1 MPDFSTTDI
10 MKFPFVLL
18 KINKEISN
26 ITVNAQ
32 IMQHYSSVL
41 LLAFGN
47 KIVLMLYHSP
57 MPLHFSLSDQGGGKE
72 MSTKNFTLTS
82 CFLLQAYRHSLLN
95 DQNIQTQFLS
105 CFSFYFFPLAPS
117 TLVI

>member
-1 MPDFSTTDI
+1 MPYFSTMDI

-18 KINKEISN
+18 KVNKGISN

-41 LLAFGN
+41 LLAFVN
-47 KIVLMLYHSP
+47 TIMLMLYHSL

-82 CFLLQAYRHSLLN
+82 CFLL
-95 DQNIQTQFLS
+95 
-105 CFSFYFFPLAPS
+105 
-117 TLVI
+117 